1 MNKNA
6 LNDITY
12 NFEPLELCVPD
23 PTYKVDETELQK
35 SIQKSL
41 EFISFIDD
49 YKKKR
54 NVNEPL

>member
-23 PTYKVDETELQK
+23 PNYKVDEKKIKK

>member
-23 PTYKVDETELQK
+23 PNYKVDEKKKQK